1 MTRKPSRWAIYFG
14 TRERLR
20 KTLYLATHSLRW
32 WSMTL
37 PAWKARKKW
46 WRRRQMRRKAG
57 LIMKTAHH
65 RARG

>member
-20 KTLYLATHSLRW
+20 KTVYLATHSLRW

-37 PAWKARKKW
+37 PAWKARKRR
-46 WRRRQMRRKAG
+46 WRRRHMRR
-57 LIMKTAHH
+57 
-65 RARG
+65 